1 MGSFPQSIVHYL
13 PVTDHDERWGI
24 VCTTAGYQNVPPG
37 SPYPLTQHPDS
48 YSFTRSRGR
57 VLGEYQLLYIV
68 SGQGEFRSASSPAAP
83 VKAGTVVMLFPDE
96 WHTYAPDPET
106 GWEEWWVGFRG
117 ENIDR
122 RVAEGF
128 FSPKTP
134 LLHIGHSAGIVS
146 CYQEIIRSAEEE
158 RKGFQQ
164 LVTGI
169 VLHLLGSVLFKRD
182 NLQYLDNPIVEK
194 INRAREMMRRHIGDN
209 LPPEEIAGGST
220 SATRGSA
227 VRSAPTWASP
237 RRNTS
242 CNCATT
248 RPGSCSPR
256 PTAPFRRSPP
266 SWDSRTS
273 ASFRPSSGSAK
284 RSPPRSTAANTDSD
298 RSRRPLFGK
307 RISAPSVEKGH
318 RRPRGEN
325 AREFAAHLAERSR
338 KTAPLRRKGLRSF
351 DCGGSEKSAN
361 GLRARLLNVVLRP
374 LSENR
379 CPIPTEVPC
388 GHFWLRLW
396 CQKAVNA
403 IGCNRRAAAD

>member
-13 PVTDHDERWGI
+13 PVTGHDERWGI

-158 RKGFQQ
+158 R
-164 LVTGI
+164 
-169 VLHLLGSVLFKRD
+169 
-182 NLQYLDNPIVEK
+182 
-194 INRAREMMRRHIGDN
+194 M
-209 LPPEEIAGGST
+209 
-220 SATRGSA
+220 
-227 VRSAPTWASP
+227 
-237 RRNTS
+237 
-242 CNCATT
+242 
-248 RPGSCSPR
+248 
-256 PTAPFRRSPP
+256 
-266 SWDSRTS
+266 
-273 ASFRPSSGSAK
+273 
-284 RSPPRSTAANTDSD
+284 
-298 RSRRPLFGK
+298 
-307 RISAPSVEKGH
+307 IS
-318 RRPRGEN
+318 
-325 AREFAAHLAERSR
+325 
-338 KTAPLRRKGLRSF
+338 
-351 DCGGSEKSAN
+351 
-361 GLRARLLNVVLRP
+361 
-374 LSENR
+374 
-379 CPIPTEVPC
+379 
-388 GHFWLRLW
+388 
-396 CQKAVNA
+396 
-403 IGCNRRAAAD
+403 

>member
-209 LPPEEIAGGST
+209 LPPEEIARRLNIGY
-220 SATRGSA
+220 
-227 VRSAPTWASP
+227 TWFRRTFRAYVGIA

-273 ASFRPSSGSAK
+273 ARFSAFFRQREKITATQY
-284 RSPPRSTAANTDSD
+284 RSKYG
-298 RSRRPLFGK
+298 F
-307 RISAPSVEKGH
+307 
-318 RRPRGEN
+318 
-325 AREFAAHLAERSR
+325 
-338 KTAPLRRKGLRSF
+338 
-351 DCGGSEKSAN
+351 
-361 GLRARLLNVVLRP
+361 
-374 LSENR
+374 
-379 CPIPTEVPC
+379 
-388 GHFWLRLW
+388 
-396 CQKAVNA
+396 
-403 IGCNRRAAAD
+403 

>member
-134 LLHIGHSAGIVS
+134 LRHRELLSGDHPLGRGGAQRLPTARHGHRASPAGFGALQTRQPAIPR
-146 CYQEIIRSAEEE
+146 QPNRREDQPRPRNDAPPH
-158 RKGFQQ
+158 RRQPPAR
-164 LVTGI
+164 
-169 VLHLLGSVLFKRD
+169 RD
-182 NLQYLDNPIVEK
+182 
-194 INRAREMMRRHIGDN
+194 RA
-209 LPPEEIAGGST
+209 A
-220 SATRGSA
+220 ATRGSA

-307 RISAPSVEKGH
+307 RISAPFVEKRH

-351 DCGGSEKSAN
+351 DYGGLAKSAN
-361 GLRARLLNVVLRP
+361 GLCARLLNVVLHTRSGRSP
-374 LSENR
+374 CCRHRFRYFRSAIPQAEGLLKLSIE
-379 CPIPTEVPC
+379 EV
-388 GHFWLRLW
+388 
-396 CQKAVNA
+396 KS
-403 IGCNRRAAAD
+403 

>member
-209 LPPEEIAGGST
+209 LPPEEIARRLNIGY
-220 SATRGSA
+220 
-227 VRSAPTWASP
+227 TW
-237 RRNTS
+237 
-242 CNCATT
+242 
-248 RPGSCSPR
+248 
-256 PTAPFRRSPP
+256 FRR
-266 SWDSRTS
+266 T
-273 ASFRPSSGSAK
+273 FRAYVG
-284 RSPPRSTAANTDSD
+284 
-298 RSRRPLFGK
+298 
-307 RISAPSVEKGH
+307 IAPAQYLLQLRHNK
-318 RRPRGEN
+318 
-325 AREFAAHLAERSR
+325 ARELLTTTDRTVSEIAAELGFENVSQFSAFFRQREKITATQYRS
-338 KTAPLRRKGLRSF
+338 KYGF
-351 DCGGSEKSAN
+351 
-361 GLRARLLNVVLRP
+361 
-374 LSENR
+374 
-379 CPIPTEVPC
+379 
-388 GHFWLRLW
+388 
-396 CQKAVNA
+396 
-403 IGCNRRAAAD
+403 

>member
-37 SPYPLTQHPDS
+37 SPYPLTQQPDS

-209 LPPEEIAGGST
+209 LPPEEIARRLNIGY
-220 SATRGSA
+220 
-227 VRSAPTWASP
+227 TW
-237 RRNTS
+237 
-242 CNCATT
+242 
-248 RPGSCSPR
+248 
-256 PTAPFRRSPP
+256 FRR
-266 SWDSRTS
+266 T
-273 ASFRPSSGSAK
+273 FRAYVG
-284 RSPPRSTAANTDSD
+284 
-298 RSRRPLFGK
+298 
-307 RISAPSVEKGH
+307 IAPAQYQLQLRHNK
-318 RRPRGEN
+318 
-325 AREFAAHLAERSR
+325 ARELLTTTDRTVSEIAAELGFENVSQFSAFFRQREKITATQYRSKYGFWPQQATAFRQAHLS
-338 KTAPLRRKGLRSF
+338 TFRRKGVPKTARRKCAGIRRAPRRTITKDCAVAAQRIAQLRLRRLGKVRERPLRSPA
-351 DCGGSEKSAN
+351 E
-361 GLRARLLNVVLRP
+361 
-374 LSENR
+374 
-379 CPIPTEVPC
+379 
-388 GHFWLRLW
+388 
-396 CQKAVNA
+396 
-403 IGCNRRAAAD
+403 RRFAPAQ